1 MYRVTV
7 EVHKMCIRLWIM
19 GIIVNMVINE
29 GNDFNYYDGI
39 LFWVNVNVISLYL
52 YVISIY

>member
-1 MYRVTV
+1 
-7 EVHKMCIRLWIM
+7 M